1 MKQAIEKKYAI
12 GIDISKAYFDA
23 AYVEDDVVRH
33 KQFKNNRTGFRNLKK
48 WLRKYKIRTAHF
60 AMEAT
65 GRYGLELAMFLHR
78 QGYPVSIINPRQIKA
93 YRDSWLIRSK
103 TDAADALLISKF
115 CRSRDLPLWQPP
127 AREVV
132 AIQDMERRI
141 GSIKKMRT
149 MEVNRLKSGELT
161 KSVEKSIKKHIAFL
175 DDSIK
180 QIKADIKEMIKN
192 HTSLQADVALL
203 TSITGIGEHTA
214 AILIGEVKDIALF
227 DSAPALAAYAG
238 VTPQN
243 QTSGDTVRKKPKMS
257 KVGNA
262 RLRAALYYP
271 AMSAM
276 QHNPIVRKFAER
288 LKENGKEGKV
298 LVGAAMRK
306 LLHIIYGVWSSG
318 KPFDP
323 NYEKRSMPLTT

>member
-1 MKQAIEKKYAI
+1 MKQEIKKRCAI
-12 GIDISKAYFDA
+12 GIDISKAYFDV
-23 AYVEDDVVRH
+23 AYAEDGVKH
-33 KQFKNNRTGFRNLKK
+33 HQQFQNDKEGFRDLRK
-48 WLRKYKIRTAHF
+48 WLRKQKVGTAHF

-65 GRYGLELAMFLHR
+65 GRYGLKLASFLHR
-78 QGYPVSIINPRQIKA
+78 QGYAVSIVNPRQIKA
-93 YRDSWLIRSK
+93 YRDSWLFRNKS
-103 TDAADALLISKF
+103 DAADALLISKF

-149 MEVNRLKSGELT
+149 MEVNRLKSGKLT

-180 QIKADIKEMIKN
+180 QINADIKKMIKN

-214 AILIGEVKDIALF
+214 AILIGEVKDITLF
-227 DSAPALAAYAG
+227 GSAPALAAYAG

-271 AMSAM
+271 ALSAM
-276 QHNPIVRKFAER
+276 QHNPIVKDFAER
-288 LKENGKEGKV
+288 LKANGKEGKV
-298 LVGAAMRK
+298 LVGAVMRK
-306 LLHIIYGVWSSG
+306 LLHIVYGVWSSG